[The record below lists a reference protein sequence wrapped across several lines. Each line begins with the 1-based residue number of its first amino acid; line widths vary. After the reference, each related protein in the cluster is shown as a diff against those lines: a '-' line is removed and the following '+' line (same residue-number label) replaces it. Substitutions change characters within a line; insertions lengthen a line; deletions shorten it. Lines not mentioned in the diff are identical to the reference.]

1 MHRQVK
7 QTSTGL
13 SLGTPSRDARQA
25 WVGYALGLGMPLIIT
40 SFMILPNH
48 CLQVSL
54 LRTAGLIQSGQCKGL
69 LSVALLF
76 SPIL

>member
-1 MHRQVK
+1 
-7 QTSTGL
+7 
-13 SLGTPSRDARQA
+13 
-25 WVGYALGLGMPLIIT
+25 MPLIIT

-69 LSVALLF
+69 FSVALLF
-76 SPIL
+76 NPIL